1 MSECLLLYSGG
12 TDSTAAAALVAR
24 QHSVVHLITCWEIG
38 TRSSPMPTENVR
50 RLKERMGESKFTHVS
65 INTDALIRRLS
76 YTDSWRGYLK
86 SVFRHGLF
94 NLATPGMSSLSWHL
108 AAIHHALALRAQGHK
123 ITHVY
128 DGMTRELLHLP
139 GHMPSIRQLFKTLY
153 VEYELEFSSPVID
166 FEVPPDQRFTD
177 RLIVDRHGFAAR
189 PELTQTIRS
198 TGRLLQELGI
208 FPHANVKGSLFDH
221 RMQHDCYPFVLYN
234 MLCFW
239 WWSKLMPWPKVEERL
254 CRLFTE
260 RIADGREIL
269 RSTKSATTNTS
280 PSIFAVARPIS

>member
-1 MSECLLLYSGG
+1 MSECLLLFSGG
-12 TDSTAAAALVAR
+12 TDSTAAAAIVAR
-24 QHSVVHLITCWEIG
+24 QHSVVHLLTCWELG

-50 RLKERMGESKFTHVS
+50 RLREKLSESKFTHVS

-76 YTDSWRGYLK
+76 YTDSWRGYLR
-86 SVFRHGLF
+86 SLLTHGLF

-108 AAIHHALALRAQGHK
+108 AAIHHAQELRAQGQK

-139 GHMPSIRQLFKTLY
+139 GHMPSIRQLFKALY
-153 VEYELEFSSPVID
+153 ADHDLEFSSPVID
-166 FEVPPDQRFTD
+166 FDIPPDQRFTD

-189 PELTQTIRS
+189 PELTQATRS
-198 TGRLLQELGI
+198 TGRLLQELGV

-239 WWSKLMPWPKVEERL
+239 WWSKLMPWPKIEAKL
-254 CRLFTE
+254 CRLFAE
-260 RIADGREIL
+260 RVANGREIL
-269 RSTKSATTNTS
+269 RSNNAAATHKTS
-280 PSIFAVARPIS
+280 SIFATPQSLS